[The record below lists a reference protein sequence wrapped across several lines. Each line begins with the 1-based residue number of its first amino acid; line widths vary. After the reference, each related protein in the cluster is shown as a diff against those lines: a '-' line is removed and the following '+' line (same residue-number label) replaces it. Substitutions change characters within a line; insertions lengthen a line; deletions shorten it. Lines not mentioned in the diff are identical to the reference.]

1 MKGID
6 EFKKSYVK
14 LLLDKNERA
23 DKRGFKDYRPISIET
38 GVIDTAEG
46 SAWVKLGN
54 TQVLA
59 AVKFDVVEPFPDTP
73 TSGVLSVNAEML
85 PMASPNFE
93 PGPPDERTIEL
104 ARVVDRAIRS
114 AEIVD
119 VESLFIEEGKVYG
132 VFVDIY
138 LLDYDGNYLD
148 ASSLA
153 AMAALK
159 SAKIPVFEDGKLNRD
174 KTKPFEVKGDVV
186 EVTFVKIGDKILVDP
201 ALDEEKARDARITIG
216 VMGDRICAI
225 QKTGTGSITEEELST
240 MIDIAI
246 EKGRELVALLPKQ

>member
-1 MKGID
+1 MKGL
-6 EFKKSYVK
+6 EELKKSYVK
-14 LLLDKNERA
+14 LLLDRNERV
-23 DKRGFKDYRPISIET
+23 DKRGFNDYRPISIET

-59 AVKFDVVEPFPDTP
+59 AVKFDIVEPFSDNPE
-73 TSGVLSVNAEML
+73 SGVLSTNAEML

-114 AEIVD
+114 AEIID
-119 VESLFIEEGKVYG
+119 LNKLFIEEGKVYG

-138 LLDYDGNYLD
+138 LMDYDGNYLD
-148 ASSLA
+148 AAALA

-159 SAKIPVFEDGKLNRD
+159 SAKLPKYEDGKLNRD
-174 KTKPFEVKGDVV
+174 NTEPLPLKGDVV

-201 ALDEEKARDARITIG
+201 SLGEELSRDARITIG
-216 VMGDRICAI
+216 VMDKYVCAI
-225 QKTGTGSITEEELST
+225 QKTGRGTITEDELSK
-240 MIDIAI
+240 MVDIAF
-246 EKGRELVALLPKQ
+246 EKWGELVKYLPQ